1 MNAITRKH
9 MVKSSLFI
17 FLLLFFMSCH
27 ESSSPDYLKE
37 EVTLENVDLRNDYD
51 GVDDKSLSID
61 KLDFDS
67 KGKDQG
73 FKYTQIETDQTD
85 QTLSSNV
92 PENLKIIKTASTRY
106 KVKDIGKALVDI
118 KQMLYKNDGY
128 ISELRY
134 DKNYHEK
141 KNRFT
146 IKIPKEK
153 FDIVLDGIQK
163 FAEETD
169 YVNIST
175 TDVTEKY
182 MDAQTRLDTK
192 IEVKERLEAVLR
204 KNAKTVKDILA
215 TESQLRI
222 IQEEIEVV
230 QGRLKYMSNR
240 VAYSTIQVEIYE
252 TIEYKE
258 QPVAYKK
265 GFGAKL
271 KASLL
276 TGWNFIQELLL
287 GILSVWPIVI
297 LIVVGLIFFRRWRK
311 SRK

>member
-1 MNAITRKH
+1 MNAITRKQIL
-9 MVKSSLFI
+9 KSSVCI
-17 FLLLFFMSCH
+17 FLFLIFMSCH
-27 ESSSPDYLKE
+27 DGNPKSFTE
-37 EVTLENVDLRNDYD
+37 ELSLENVDLKYDYD
-51 GVDDKSLSID
+51 GVDVLTTDVQ
-61 KLDFDS
+61 FDVEG
-67 KGKDQG
+67 KGKDY
-73 FKYTQIETDQTD
+73 KYTSPSNDQTFA
-85 QTLSSNV
+85 SNI

-106 KVKDIGKALVDI
+106 KVKNIAQALTDI
-118 KQMLYKNDGY
+118 KQMMYVQGGY

-134 DKNYHEK
+134 DKNYNEK

-146 IKIPKEK
+146 IKIPKEN
-153 FDIVLDGIQK
+153 FDTVLDGIQK

-182 MDAQTRLDTK
+182 MDAQTRLQTK

-215 TESQLRI
+215 TENQLRV

-230 QGRLKYMSNR
+230 QGKLKYMSSR
-240 VAYSTIQVEIYE
+240 VAFSTIQVEIYE

-265 GFGAKL
+265 GFGAKA
-271 KASLL
+271 KEALL
-276 TGWNFIQELLL
+276 GGWHFIQSLFI
-287 GILSVWPIVI
+287 GILSIWPII
-297 LIVVGLIFFRRWRK
+297 LLAIVGIIFFRRWRK
-311 SRK
+311 GRK

>member
-9 MVKSSLFI
+9 TVKKSLFI
-17 FLLLFFMSCH
+17 LLLLLFISCNEYSP
-27 ESSSPDYLKE
+27 ESLKE
-37 EVTLENVDLRNDYD
+37 EVTLQNVDLRNDYD
-51 GVDDKSLSID
+51 GVDALTTDIQYDVKE
-61 KLDFDS
+61 
-67 KGKDQG
+67 KGQG
-73 FKYTQIETDQTD
+73 FRYTAPSND
-85 QTLSSNV
+85 QTLASNI

-106 KVKDIGKALVDI
+106 KVKDIGKALTDI
-118 KQMLYKNDGY
+118 KQMMQLQGGY

-134 DKNYHEK
+134 DKNYNEK

-146 IKIPKEK
+146 IKIPKEN
-153 FDIVLDGIQK
+153 FDTVLDGIQK

-182 MDAQTRLDTK
+182 MDAQTRLQTK

-215 TESQLRI
+215 TENQLRI

-230 QGRLKYMSNR
+230 QGKLKYMSSR
-240 VAYSTIQVEIYE
+240 VAFSTIQVEIYE

-258 QPVAYKK
+258 QPVSYKK
-265 GFGAKL
+265 GFGVKAKE
-271 KASLL
+271 ALL
-276 TGWNFIQELLL
+276 GGWNFIQNLLI
-287 GILSVWPIVI
+287 GILSIWPIILVI
-297 LIVVGLIFFRRWRK
+297 IVGIFFFRRWRK
-311 SRK
+311 ARA